1 MYSKGAELWETSGT
15 ASSTQM
21 VKLLDEQG
29 ATNLCTNVATNA
41 QGFYFTMQLGF
52 GDQLWKSDGTP
63 ENTKFVKT

>member
-1 MYSKGAELWETSGT
+1 MGDFWT

-29 ATNLCTNVATNA
+29 ATNLLCTNVATNA

-63 ENTKFVKT
+63 KTPNL